1 MNPPTTVI
9 TGTTHGIGRITARE
23 LARAGHRVLM
33 LVRNPTAGE
42 QVKNEIKAQVQGA
55 QLEVVRCDLASLESV
70 RAAAAQVQQQT
81 DRIDCLI
88 NNAGIASMKAELSA
102 EGYEKVF
109 ATNHLGPFLLTELL
123 QHRMHSGARIV
134 NVASVAH
141 FKGTL
146 DLGQVSQPFRVRFR
160 PQAVYAQSKL
170 ANVLHTF
177 ALSRRLAPQ
186 GIAVN
191 CLHPGVVRTNL
202 LPRWVRIVK
211 PLVSHHMIDAERGA
225 RTTLY
230 LALDPAAARLQGC
243 YLDEFQQVQTASPIA
258 LDEALQEALWTAS
271 QRWVAAGHRPVNR
284 P

>member
-1 MNPPTTVI
+1 MNTPTTVI
-9 TGTTHGIGRITARE
+9 TGTTHGIGTVTARE

-33 LVRNPTAGE
+33 LVRDPQAGE
-42 QVKNEIKAQVQGA
+42 RVKAEIKAQVQGA
-55 QLEVVRCDLASLESV
+55 QLAVVQCDLASLGSI
-70 RAAAAQVQQQT
+70 RAAAAQVQQQV

-102 EGYEKVF
+102 DGYEKVF

-123 QHRMHSGARIV
+123 QHRMPRGARIV

-146 DLGQVSQPFRVRFR
+146 DLGQVSQPFSTRFR

-170 ANVLHTF
+170 ANVMHTF
-177 ALSRRLAPQ
+177 ALSRRLAAS

-202 LPRWVRIVK
+202 LPRWVQVVK
-211 PLVSHHMIDAERGA
+211 PLISHHMIDAERGA

-230 LALDPAAARLQGC
+230 LALDPAAASLQGC
-243 YLDEFQQVQTASPIA
+243 YLDEFQQVQSASPIA

-271 QRWVAAGHRPVNR
+271 QRWVAPALDT
-284 P
+284 